1 MTEPTQLVIGDSML
15 WERTESQYSAQEW
28 HGVYTLFNVA
38 NNYTIKAGAN
48 YNAFAVFVGASV
60 TNKWSAGAYDWTFHV
75 TNINNP
81 EIRHTLANGR
91 MRLLPNPALGAA
103 IDGRS
108 HAERMLVLI
117 EAAIEGKAS
126 ADQLALL
133 KASHNNRDFEQNPEL
148 LMKWR
153 DVYKGEVRR
162 AEQETA
168 MRRAERSP
176 NVVRVRFN

>member
-1 MTEPTQLVIGDSML
+1 MIEPTQLVIGDSMA
-15 WERTESQYSAQEW
+15 WERTESQYSALEW
-28 HGVYTLFNVA
+28 QGVYTLFNVA
-38 NNYTIKAGAN
+38 NNYTIKADAH

-60 TNKWSAGAYDWTFHV
+60 TSKWSAGAYDWTFHV
-75 TNINNP
+75 TNINDP

-91 MRLLPNPALGAA
+91 IQLLPNPELGAA
-103 IDGRS
+103 IDGRT

-148 LMKWR
+148 LIKWR
-153 DVYKGEVRR
+153 DIYKGEVQRNEYEAALRR
-162 AEQETA
+162 G
-168 MRRAERSP
+168 ERSP
-176 NVVRVRFN
+176 NVVRIRFN